1 MNLKKINWYMV
12 ILHIFLV
19 VLAIQVLYLA
29 KQNRDMQ
36 ALLTPS
42 PIPTLEVGEEVAAQ
56 PVQDVSGGQQ
66 TLSFAGSDKETLL
79 FVFNT
84 TCPACKQNQT
94 NWKELY
100 EAVQDRY
107 NVVGVSLHPQPETQA
122 YIEENQLP
130 FPVVLPESIEAFA
143 GAFKIQAIPQTIH
156 VDRDGK
162 VREVKVGALNKDA
175 MAQLS
180 ETAL

>member
-1 MNLKKINWYMV
+1 MKVKKINWYMV

-29 KQNRDMQ
+29 KQNRDLQ

-42 PIPTLEVGEEVAAQ
+42 PMPALEIGEEVAEV
-56 PVQDVSGGQQ
+56 PVQEVSGDQQ
-66 TLSFAGSDKETLL
+66 TLSFAGSDMETLL

-84 TCPACKQNQT
+84 TCPACKQNQA

-100 EAVQDRY
+100 TAVQGRY
-107 NVVGVSLHPQPETQA
+107 NVVGVSLHPQEETQA
-122 YIEENQLP
+122 YIEEHQLP
-130 FPVVLPESIEAFA
+130 FRVVLPESIEAFA

-156 VDRDGK
+156 VDREGK
-162 VREVKVGALNKDA
+162 VREVKVGALNEDSLA
-175 MAQLS
+175 SLS
-180 ETAL
+180 EATS